1 MFEPGQRLAGTLFTI
16 VDSAQSNSWRE
27 VICKCDCGKTVVLPY
42 QRVYYAQY
50 SCGCRRRPRADAVD
64 YTSTEAVN
72 GNGNDK
78 HGRKL
83 TVVLFDDI
91 KQQWQYMCHC
101 CSEIFPV
108 PRGNERG
115 LARTLRDI
123 AGQTCPNYREAW
135 HVNRNNELLNNDY
148 NWLMRHGVWIRYNDP
163 NAPPGWCEVP
173 SRMKDVARGVVLH
186 VPMELARSERRR
198 RGGSIEYS
206 LAHFLIPY
214 YDTKH
219 VIWKG
224 RPKVLAGFMGM
235 PTVPAKLPFYVREDQ
250 KLHGYFGEGVQ
261 AGADPVADVIDPD
274 GFAEFSE
281 LTGAGDVEQQ
291 EQQEQQEP

>member
-1 MFEPGQRLAGTLFTI
+1 MKKRSNFFQPGERREGTLITI
-16 VDSAQSNSWRE
+16 VDSVKPDTWDQI
-27 VICKCDCGKTVVLPY
+27 ICRCDCGKTFTARY
-42 QRVYYAQY
+42 MEIYRGKY
-50 SCGCRRRPRADAVD
+50 SCGCRRRLRDDHVD
-64 YTSTEAVN
+64 YTNVEARN
-72 GNGNDK
+72 GNGNAK
-78 HGRKL
+78 SGRSL
-83 TVVLFDDI
+83 TIVGLDSET
-91 KQQWQYMCHC
+91 QQWQYMCDC
-101 CSEIFPV
+101 CSALFLV

-115 LARTLRDI
+115 LMRILRDI
-123 AGQTCPNYREAW
+123 AGQTCPNYRETW

-163 NAPPGWCEVP
+163 NAPLGWCEVP

-214 YDTKH
+214 YDPKH

-224 RPKVLAGFMGM
+224 KPKVLAGFMGM

-250 KLHGYFGEGVQ
+250 KLNGYFGEGVR
-261 AGADPVADVIDPD
+261 AGADPVAEVIDPD

-281 LTGAGDVEQQ
+281 LTEVDENVRS
-291 EQQEQQEP
+291 